1 MTRRLGVTR
10 SRHCRTGVGETS
22 TNGLF
27 FFFAWRNLTH
37 SESTKEIRIFPPT
50 TMAPKGFC
58 PFSLFL
64 FVSSAVAS
72 VRHLRGL
79 PSKTTRGD
87 DDNGDEPPPLPY
99 RVVFV
104 LGGPGAGKG
113 TQCQLLS
120 TNLGWCHLSAGDL
133 LRAERTKLDSEYADI
148 INANINAGQ
157 IVPGEITVRL
167 IRNAMRERRAASTSS
182 SGRRHTK
189 FLIDGFPRSEG
200 NVSSW
205 DSILSVVEANVELVL
220 FLECPEE
227 VLLSR
232 LVGRSKTSGRADD
245 SVDVIRR
252 RFTTY
257 REESMP
263 IINMYEKRG
272 IVRKIIADRTIEQVY
287 EEVESILKELEE

>member
-1 MTRRLGVTR
+1 
-10 SRHCRTGVGETS
+10 
-22 TNGLF
+22 
-27 FFFAWRNLTH
+27 
-37 SESTKEIRIFPPT
+37 
-50 TMAPKGFC
+50 MAPKGFC

-87 DDNGDEPPPLPY
+87 DEDDDDGDEPPPPPY

-133 LRAERTKLDSEYADI
+133 LRAERAKVGNSKYADI
-148 INANINAGQ
+148 INANIDAGR

-167 IRNAMRERRAASTSS
+167 IRNAMCERRASTS
-182 SGRRHTK
+182 GRQTK

-205 DSILSVVEANVELVL
+205 NSIFDNNNMEEGEYPADVVANVELVL

-232 LVGRSKTSGRADD
+232 LVGRSKTSGRVDD

-287 EEVESILKELEE
+287 KEVESILLKELKG

>member
-1 MTRRLGVTR
+1 
-10 SRHCRTGVGETS
+10 
-22 TNGLF
+22 
-27 FFFAWRNLTH
+27 
-37 SESTKEIRIFPPT
+37 
-50 TMAPKGFC
+50 MAPKGFC

-72 VRHLRGL
+72 VCHLRGL

-87 DDNGDEPPPLPY
+87 DDDDEPLPPH

-133 LRAERTKLDSEYADI
+133 LRAERTKVNSTYADI
-148 INANINAGQ
+148 INANIDAGK
-157 IVPGEITVRL
+157 IVPSEITVRL
-167 IRNAMRERRAASTSS
+167 IKNAMCEHRATLTT
-182 SGRRHTK
+182 GRRTK

-205 DSILSVVEANVELVL
+205 NSIFNNMEEEYPVVANVELVL
-220 FLECPEE
+220 FFECPEE
-227 VLLSR
+227 VLLTR
-232 LVGRSKTSGRADD
+232 LVGRSKTSGRVDD

-263 IINMYEKRG
+263 IINMYEKQG

-287 EEVESILKELEE
+287 KEVESILKELEG